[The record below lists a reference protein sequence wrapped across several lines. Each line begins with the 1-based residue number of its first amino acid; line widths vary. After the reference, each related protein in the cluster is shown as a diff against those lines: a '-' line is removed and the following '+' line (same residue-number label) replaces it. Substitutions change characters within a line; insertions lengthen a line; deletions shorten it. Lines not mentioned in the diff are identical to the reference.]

1 MLIKFG
7 IFAVSSSISIFII
20 TNLSFTYMDSTIM
33 EMFAQPQLAEEW
45 IERTKTNVIPWV
57 KTKGKSFFDLV
68 RFHGFYKLGVL
79 EKCLSRSQFSK
90 LLISTCKSA
99 LDDKDSESSLKYNMD
114 VFPHKEYLRRRTNEE
129 RKKVRPDKEWQIDL
143 YSDSHLIKKL
153 LEELDAEYNKPL
165 PKKDDIPHNTIK
177 GCLIAYL
184 NKLVDEHRYAKVSQ
198 SSTYGRYTPAISLE
212 VYANKSFMD
221 SHEPSY
227 IRVFEIVEN
236 AVDESKVNELYSR
249 YSSDSRIKL
258 YIASERGFNTRTQEI
273 AKDHR
278 VSLVLVNPNYEV
290 TDDSFVTPRSIA
302 LFEKEERN
310 YKMLRGEKEAD
321 VPFVVAYENG
331 VTNSLA
337 DVLAF
342 HSVPVRKGFFF
353 EAPRLTDDYIEKRAL
368 AMVDS
373 QVHEF
378 VDRIQKYQLYREIPI
393 YEVEPDQMLKRMGYG
408 IYEANLSDIGQLALI
423 DFKKKTV
430 TLDSI
435 NPLFTSLVK
444 RRKYSLAHELGHAVL
459 HSGLNVLSFGESDDT
474 LSHSVFAS
482 KTEQQWLEHQA
493 NVFAASL
500 LMPSEVVG
508 YLYSF
513 FYQLRFGRGR
523 IEPLYIVNNQKTHWD
538 NFYAISHEITKYMG
552 VSIDALKYRMIKL
565 KLLIIKEESSH
576 IRDVYH
582 RLNIE

>member
-1 MLIKFG
+1 
-7 IFAVSSSISIFII
+7 
-20 TNLSFTYMDSTIM
+20 
-33 EMFAQPQLAEEW
+33 
-45 IERTKTNVIPWV
+45 
-57 KTKGKSFFDLV
+57 
-68 RFHGFYKLGVL
+68 
-79 EKCLSRSQFSK
+79 
-90 LLISTCKSA
+90 
-99 LDDKDSESSLKYNMD
+99 
-114 VFPHKEYLRRRTNEE
+114 
-129 RKKVRPDKEWQIDL
+129 
-143 YSDSHLIKKL
+143 
-153 LEELDAEYNKPL
+153 
-165 PKKDDIPHNTIK
+165 
-177 GCLIAYL
+177 
-184 NKLVDEHRYAKVSQ
+184 
-198 SSTYGRYTPAISLE
+198 
-212 VYANKSFMD
+212 
-221 SHEPSY
+221 
-227 IRVFEIVEN
+227 
-236 AVDESKVNELYSR
+236 
-249 YSSDSRIKL
+249 
-258 YIASERGFNTRTQEI
+258 
-273 AKDHR
+273 
-278 VSLVLVNPNYEV
+278 
-290 TDDSFVTPRSIA
+290 
-302 LFEKEERN
+302 
-310 YKMLRGEKEAD
+310 
-321 VPFVVAYENG
+321 
-331 VTNSLA
+331 
-337 DVLAF
+337 
-342 HSVPVRKGFFF
+342 
-353 EAPRLTDDYIEKRAL
+353 
-368 AMVDS
+368 MVDS

-565 KLLIIKEESSH
+565 KLLIIKEDSSH

-582 RLNIE
+582 RQNIE